1 MLKPADAWP
10 GQLMLAQAQANA
22 GSRQWYLGVYFWLV
36 FLLVHSIS
44 VGLLFYGRVP
54 LGSLWFL

>member
-1 MLKPADAWP
+1 
-10 GQLMLAQAQANA
+10 MLAQAQANA